1 MAGDSPQMSWPIIR
15 NVAVAHYL
23 YLAIDFPNAFR
34 SEIYFTPYLD
44 FPSSFSCSSN
54 DVINLCF

>member
-1 MAGDSPQMSWPIIR
+1 MSWPIIR